1 MPVQWT
7 EDLATGIDQIDAQH
21 RALYQ
26 QVAALHEAMR
36 TSRLDQVPAVV
47 EFLQRYALEHFATE
61 EREMAAAAYPGLA
74 EHRRLHQRFVDEF
87 LRQRALL
94 DAGITPSAVV
104 DLSQWLTDWLRDHLR
119 RVDAEMAR
127 HLRAAAGR

>member
-21 RALYQ
+21 RALYR

-74 EHRRLHQRFVDEF
+74 EHRRHHQRFVDEF

-104 DLSQWLTDWLRDHLR
+104 NLSQWLTDWLRDHLR

>member
-21 RALYQ
+21 RAFYQ
-26 QVAALHEAMR
+26 QVSALHEAMR

-74 EHRRLHQRFVDEF
+74 EHRRHHQRFVDEF

-104 DLSQWLTDWLRDHLR
+104 NLSQWLTDWLRDHLR